1 VRHTGEAEP
10 GDDHGRHH
18 TGSEPGDDHGARPG
32 GDDGVRIDALEEL
45 SEGDVADTARVGY
58 RFRTTTGDGPHLIE
72 QQAYYDFE
80 NAFPL
85 ADLWL
90 GIAALL
96 ALVTL
101 VRRRPSALLWLI
113 ATGAAGLYLG
123 SMDLLYDL
131 EHNIFGKGGGGAF
144 EAVIVVLTWVFS
156 ITLLRYAWTRRGE
169 LLAGGSGVPED
180 SDGPPPAP

>member
-1 VRHTGEAEP
+1 MRRVVIAMLVGALLLDAAYWTIWFTNRDWIA
-10 GDDHGRHH
+10 
-18 TGSEPGDDHGARPG
+18 SE
-32 GDDGVRIDALEEL
+32 
-45 SEGDVADTARVGY
+45 DT
-58 RFRTTTGDGPHLIE
+58 
-72 QQAYYDFE
+72 QAYYDFE

-131 EHNIFGKGGGGAF
+131 EHNIFSKGGGGAF

-169 LLAGGSGVPED
+169 LLAGGAGVPDD
-180 SDGPPPAP
+180 SEGSPPAP

>member
-1 VRHTGEAEP
+1 L
-10 GDDHGRHH
+10 DL
-18 TGSEPGDDHGARPG
+18 
-32 GDDGVRIDALEEL
+32 GVRRLVIVMLVVALLLDAAYWTIWCSNRDWIA
-45 SEGDVADTARVGY
+45 SEHT
-58 RFRTTTGDGPHLIE
+58 
-72 QQAYYDFE
+72 QAYYDFE

-131 EHNIFGKGGGGAF
+131 EHNIFSKGGGGAF

-156 ITLLRYAWTRRGE
+156 ITVLRYAWTRRGE
-169 LLAGGSGVPED
+169 LLAGGPGVPED
-180 SDGPPPAP
+180 SPDDSEGPPPDP

>member
-1 VRHTGEAEP
+1 MRRLVIVMLVVALMLDAAYWTIWFTNRDWIA
-10 GDDHGRHH
+10 
-18 TGSEPGDDHGARPG
+18 SEH
-32 GDDGVRIDALEEL
+32 
-45 SEGDVADTARVGY
+45 S
-58 RFRTTTGDGPHLIE
+58 
-72 QQAYYDFE
+72 QAYYDFE

-131 EHNIFGKGGGGAF
+131 EHNIFSKGGGGAF

-169 LLAGGSGVPED
+169 LLAGGAGVPDD
-180 SDGPPPAP
+180 SEGSPPAP

>member
-1 VRHTGEAEP
+1 MRRLVIVMLVVALVLDAAYWTIWFANRDWIA
-10 GDDHGRHH
+10 
-18 TGSEPGDDHGARPG
+18 SEH
-32 GDDGVRIDALEEL
+32 
-45 SEGDVADTARVGY
+45 S
-58 RFRTTTGDGPHLIE
+58 
-72 QQAYYDFE
+72 QAYYDFE

-123 SMDLLYDL
+123 SIDLLYDL

-169 LLAGGSGVPED
+169 LLAGGSGVPEE

>member
-1 VRHTGEAEP
+1 MRRVVVAMLVGALLLDAAYWTIWFTNRDWIA
-10 GDDHGRHH
+10 
-18 TGSEPGDDHGARPG
+18 SE
-32 GDDGVRIDALEEL
+32 
-45 SEGDVADTARVGY
+45 DT
-58 RFRTTTGDGPHLIE
+58 
-72 QQAYYDFE
+72 QAYYDFE

-131 EHNIFGKGGGGAF
+131 EHNIFSKGGGGAF

-169 LLAGGSGVPED
+169 LLAGGPGATDD
-180 SDGPPPAP
+180 SEGSPPAP

>member
-1 VRHTGEAEP
+1 MLVVA
-10 GDDHGRHH
+10 
-18 TGSEPGDDHGARPG
+18 
-32 GDDGVRIDALEEL
+32 IAL
-45 SEGDVADTARVGY
+45 DVAYWSIWFTNRDWIASEDT
-58 RFRTTTGDGPHLIE
+58 
-72 QQAYYDFE
+72 QAYYDFE

-123 SMDLLYDL
+123 CMDLLYDL
-131 EHNIFGKGGGGAF
+131 EHDIFNQGGGGAF
-144 EAVIVVLTWVFS
+144 EAVVVTVTWVFS
-156 ITLLRYAWTRRGE
+156 ITVLRYAWTRRGE
-169 LLAGGSGVPED
+169 LLAGDVGVPED
-180 SDGPPPAP
+180 SDPPPPAP